1 MLTRLL
7 LKMRQ
12 KRPKN
17 GPKPKEILPQTASFP
32 GKLPA
37 ALGAP
42 PAALITS
49 DKRGIVKTNAVAHH
63 HDHSLTA
70 AVIRPELLLSPQTPI
85 IDVAATYPPS
95 VPATGCGRL
104 FALEWRSGGLTA
116 DVYLGAVT
124 VSPALPVL
132 LEAQFAALAHRYTL
146 RTR

>member
-42 PAALITS
+42 PAALVTS
-49 DKRGIVKTNAVAHH
+49 DKRGIVFKTNAIAHH
-63 HDHSLTA
+63 SDHSLTA
-70 AVIRPELLLSPQTPI
+70 AVIRPG
-85 IDVAATYPPS
+85 AACHS
-95 VPATGCGRL
+95 A
-104 FALEWRSGGLTA
+104 
-116 DVYLGAVT
+116 
-124 VSPALPVL
+124 
-132 LEAQFAALAHRYTL
+132 
-146 RTR
+146 